1 MNKPL
6 LYFSYLIIIANFL
19 FFLIGFTNNIGIVGS
34 YLGFLGA
41 IGTDPVIIFYAV
53 ITGAGLVVQQS
64 RFSILYFILAAVV
77 GAAAVHYFLGTTKV
91 FVDVVR
97 FDALL
102 IMPALI
108 VIVASFFSPKSKPTK
123 KTKAIKLP
131 TIKLPKRLWIA
142 VPIIG
147 VISLIFYG
155 VTNYESKV
163 AEDDPRWMVC
173 EPNRNFMKKPKP
185 LYIKFHNTE
194 YITYDWEKQKWVNIG
209 YSSDFIDKWR
219 ATEGEVMPTIEM
231 HEDKTHFTH
240 FAFGYK
246 KLLTVY
252 VSDKYYVF
260 YIERNDGWFWSGE
273 TKTSGQHMILS
284 RSDLT
289 LLEYNNM
296 WIRSMGL
303 RKKFNDSVI
312 DKMFK
317 EVNEW
322 PENMSFNI
330 SGKNNTEE
338 VPNVVTGKTFKG
350 KRNLY
355 TFQCE
360 EIAAIKPKI

>member
-1 MNKPL
+1 MKKSL
-6 LYFSYLIIIANFL
+6 IYFSYLIIVSNFL
-19 FFLIGFTNNIGIVGS
+19 FFVVGISANIGFVGAFMGG
-34 YLGFLGA
+34 LMA
-41 IGTDPVIIFYAV
+41 IGTDPIIIMMGIIIGTA
-53 ITGAGLVVQQS
+53 LVVHQS
-64 RFSILYFILAAVV
+64 SFSVIYLWLAAMFSTMLIHVV
-77 GAAAVHYFLGTTKV
+77 LDTTKV
-91 FVDVVR
+91 FVDIVR

-102 IMPALI
+102 IIPALI
-108 VIVASFFSPKSKPTK
+108 IIVTSFFSPKSKPTK

-173 EPNRNFMKKPKP
+173 EPNRNFWNKPKP
-185 LYIKFHNTE
+185 LYIKFHSTE
-194 YITYDWEKQKWVNIG
+194 YITYDWENQEWVNIG
-209 YSSDFIDKWR
+209 YSGDFLDKWR

-231 HEDKTHFTH
+231 HEDKTRFTH
-240 FAFGYK
+240 IIFGYK
-246 KLLTVY
+246 KILPVY

-260 YIERNDGWFWSGE
+260 YKEINDGWFWGGE
-273 TKTSGQHMILS
+273 IKTSGQHIILT

-289 LLEYNNM
+289 LLEYNNQ
-296 WIRSMGL
+296 WIRSLGM

-322 PENMSFNI
+322 PENLSFNI
-330 SGKNNTEE
+330 NEKNNTEE
-338 VPNVVTGKTFKG
+338 IPNFRGGTFKG
-350 KRNLY
+350 KRSLY